1 MSIYIVRHGNTFLP
15 NEVSRRIGVKT
26 NLDLVSSG
34 VKQAHDLGSYFFQE
48 NISFESVYCSNL
60 KRTIETVKIILS
72 YQKTELQII
81 KNHLFDEIDHGV
93 DENRSEEEVIKRIGL
108 KSIESWDRFGV
119 APDGWIVNYNDRI
132 KGWKSFFKQHNDNE
146 NVLVVTS
153 NGSARFALLALKY
166 KVKLNDYKLR
176 TGSFGILKLNEFR
189 EYEVFCWNQ
198 RPGTYLTK

>member
-1 MSIYIVRHGNTFLP
+1 
-15 NEVSRRIGVKT
+15 
-26 NLDLVSSG
+26 
-34 VKQAHDLGSYFFQE
+34 LGSYFFQE